1 MTTGLTLRIGSVRES
16 LDRLSPALVSDDLS
30 ITDRRGDADYVA
42 ALGYASMTYPIASPL
57 IRMYLSHD
65 RAAVRDA
72 TAMAADMT
80 RKAARRA
87 GLILSPSDLIECG
100 RLALQYVV
108 NPNCPRCHGTKY
120 ELIPGTN
127 CLGPHVCKACGG
139 DGRRKIPAKNKRVI
153 VDVIARIQRIE
164 STLDVIVAN
173 RV

>member
-1 MTTGLTLRIGSVRES
+1 MNSSKRAGAVRES

-65 RAAVRDA
+65 RAAVREA
-72 TAMAADMT
+72 TAMAADMA
-80 RKAARRA
+80 RRAARRA
-87 GLILSPSDLIECG
+87 GLHLRASDLIEIG
-100 RLALQYVV
+100 RMALEFVV
-108 NPNCPRCHGTKY
+108 HPTCQRCHGTKY

-127 CLGPHVCKACGG
+127 CLGPHACKACGG